1 MLLGISEDIDRPRLI
16 GGVRFDRTV
25 LSFAV
30 QALKGLQ
37 PSRLI
42 EDNSLNLVEIPSSQL
57 GLSSV
62 GFSSPM
68 MTELSES
75 RLCKIFSAFS
85 VGRIFRRSCFFSC
98 MTEASLISPLS
109 IADLLRD
116 L

>member
-42 EDNSLNLVEIPSSQL
+42 EDNSLNLEIPSSQL

-75 RLCKIFSAFS
+75 RLCKTFSAFS
-85 VGRIFRRSCFFSC
+85 VGIIFRRSCFFSC
-98 MTEASLISPLS
+98 MTEAPLFSSLSV
-109 IADLLRD
+109 ADLLRD